1 MTHPHN
7 SHPAQ
12 AAHGPDRSL
21 DSRGLKKPRAL
32 LTGCHGFTGRYVT
45 AELEAAG
52 YEVIGLAHEGDPPSE
67 GALRVNLLDRA
78 AVERAVAEARTDA
91 VVHLAA
97 ISFVAHGD
105 ADEIYRTNIVGTRNL
120 LQALA
125 DGDVKPRGVVLASSA
140 NIYGNAAAL
149 PITEDTPP
157 APANDYAV
165 SKLAME
171 AMARLWME
179 RLPITLVRPFNYT
192 GVGQSENFLIPK
204 IVAHFRRGERA
215 IELGNTDV
223 SRDFS
228 DVRDVARAY
237 AAIVARAPAG
247 EVINLC
253 SGRSQSLDEVLAM
266 MAGIA
271 GHGIEVR
278 VNPAFVR
285 DNEVKRLVGSN
296 ARLRA
301 ITGFVPSI
309 PLEETLRWMYESNG
323 NESGGAR
330 EKL

>member
-1 MTHPHN
+1 VASRSEDHGHHPY
-7 SHPAQ
+7 PTRVP
-12 AAHGPDRSL
+12 HGS
-21 DSRGLKKPRAL
+21 DSRLGPTGQARAL

-52 YEVIGLAHEGDPPSE
+52 YEVIGLAHDGDPPRE
-67 GALRVNLLDRA
+67 GVLRANLLDRA
-78 AVERAVAEARTDA
+78 AVESAVGQARADA

-125 DGDVKPRGVVLASSA
+125 DGDVKPRSVVLASSA

-204 IVAHFRRGERA
+204 IVAHFRRRERA

-237 AAIVARAPAG
+237 AAIVACAPAG
-247 EVINLC
+247 EAINLC
-253 SGRSQSLDEVLAM
+253 SGDAHSLDEVLSK

-271 GHGIEVR
+271 GYELEVR

-296 ARLRA
+296 ARLRDLV
-301 ITGFVPSI
+301 GFAPSI
-309 PLEETLRWMYESNG
+309 PLGETLRWMYERSEG
-323 NESGGAR
+323 
-330 EKL
+330 